1 MEEQTNVLS
10 DFTEPQFK
18 LATVGQRLL
27 NGLIDTA
34 AFYLLNLLLGLIA
47 GLAAAVLQFD
57 AEGYPGGSIQLLF
70 LFAFIASY
78 FLYYAILEGAKGK
91 TLGKMLTKT
100 KAVQVDGSS
109 LGYRKAFLRTLC
121 RLIPFE
127 FISVFFGGFMWHDS
141 LTYTMTV
148 QDA

>member
-18 LATVGQRLL
+18 FASTGQRLL
-27 NGLIDTA
+27 NFIVDTV
-34 AFYLLNLLLGLIA
+34 AFYVLNFLLGLIT
-47 GLAAAVLQFD
+47 GLLAFALRFD
-57 AEGYPGGSIQLLF
+57 GDGYPGGSIQLLF
-70 LFAFIASY
+70 LIAFVASY
-78 FLYYAILEGAKGK
+78 FLYYTLLEGAKGK
-91 TLGKMLTKT
+91 TLGKLLTKT
-100 KAVQVDGSS
+100 KAIQVDGSP
-109 LGYRKAFLRTLC
+109 LGYKKAFLRTLC

-127 FISVFFGGFMWHDS
+127 LFSVFFGGLMWHDS